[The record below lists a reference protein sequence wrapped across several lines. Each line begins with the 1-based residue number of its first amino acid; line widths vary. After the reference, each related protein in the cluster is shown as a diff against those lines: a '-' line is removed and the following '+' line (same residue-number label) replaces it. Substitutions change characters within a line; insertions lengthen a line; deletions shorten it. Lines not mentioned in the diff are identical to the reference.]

1 MGTNYY
7 VIQRNDYKKY
17 MSMLDHINTI
27 NFDKLKEEL
36 DDIIYIY
43 YSEMINA
50 ICYGDIYCKYKEDI
64 NKIKEIISEETS
76 NLKTSLAL
84 EITPYEILGH
94 RKIHIGKSSAG
105 WLFCFQY
112 QNNGTC
118 KWNNYKEVFDWLY
131 KNTIENEEYY
141 IIDEYNEIITYQ
153 DFKNKVDEKQKDPK
167 NLANPENF
175 YYCDNVGGYRFALGD
190 FG

>member
-7 VIQRNDYKKY
+7 IIKRKDYNTY
-17 MSMLDHINTI
+17 MQMLETINI
-27 NFDKLKEEL
+27 LNFDKLKE
-36 DDIIYIY
+36 DILNVIQKRY
-43 YSEMINA
+43 EDVT
-50 ICYGDIYCKYKEDI
+50 DILYKNDIDKMNEIFEDKIGILCSHLKYEV
-64 NKIKEIISEETS
+64 
-76 NLKTSLAL
+76 
-84 EITPYEILGH
+84 TPYEILGH
-94 RKIHIGKSSAG
+94 TKIHIGKSSAG

-112 QNNGTC
+112 QNNETC

-131 KNTIENEEYY
+131 KNTIENEDYY

-153 DFKNKVDEKQKDPK
+153 NFKNKVDEKQKDPK

-190 FG
+190 FS

>member
-17 MSMLDHINTI
+17 MLMLDHINTI

-36 DDIIYIY
+36 NKLILKSYKDV
-43 YSEMINA
+43 INLLNE
-50 ICYGDIYCKYKEDI
+50 EDI
-64 NKIKEIISEETS
+64 NKIKEIIFEETS

-112 QNNGTC
+112 QNNGPC

-131 KNTIENEEYY
+131 KNTIENEDYY